1 VSSLTDR
8 LQNGGADPN
17 TEDQFADVRSRVH
30 QVVIESLGA
39 AMLSGDI
46 DEAALNRRLRGIV
59 EAALAAEEA
68 PLSRADRELLA
79 RQISDEVTGYG
90 PLERFLKDETVT
102 EIMVN
107 NHREI
112 FIERGGR
119 IFPTDA
125 RFADDAHLRRILDKI
140 VAQVGRRIDESS
152 AMVDARLPDGSRV
165 NAIIPPLSLNGP
177 AMTIRKFAQR
187 RLSMTD
193 MTGLGT
199 LTEEMGEFLGL
210 CVAARL
216 NILVTGGT
224 GSGKTTLLNVL
235 SAFIP
240 EEERIVTIED
250 AAELKLDQ
258 RHWLRLES
266 KPANIEGQGQVTIRD
281 LLKNALRMRPDRIVI
296 GEVRGSEALDMLQAM
311 NTGHDGSLSTVH
323 CNSPR
328 DAVSRMETMV
338 LMAGFDLPVRA
349 IREQVASAL
358 HLIVHVERLHDGS
371 RKVVRITEVQRME
384 GDQVTLQDL
393 FAFKVHGTSSN
404 GSLVGALEPTGLH
417 PTFREEFHRRG
428 LELPSDL
435 FSL

>member
-1 VSSLTDR
+1 
-8 LQNGGADPN
+8 
-17 TEDQFADVRSRVH
+17 
-30 QVVIESLGA
+30 
-39 AMLSGDI
+39 
-46 DEAALNRRLRGIV
+46 
-59 EAALAAEEA
+59 
-68 PLSRADRELLA
+68 
-79 RQISDEVTGYG
+79 
-90 PLERFLKDETVT
+90 VT

-112 FIERGGR
+112 YIERGGR

-125 RFADDAHLRRILDKI
+125 HFADDSHLRRTLDKI

-177 AMTIRKFAQR
+177 AMTIRKFATR
-187 RLSMTD
+187 RLTMAD
-193 MTGLGT
+193 LVGLGT
-199 LTEEMGEFLGL
+199 LSEEMGDFIGL
-210 CVAARL
+210 CVRARL

-224 GSGKTTLLNVL
+224 GSGKTTMLNIL
-235 SAFIP
+235 SSYIP

-266 KPANIEGQGQVTIRD
+266 RPANVEGQGQVGIRD
-281 LLKNALRMRPDRIVI
+281 LLRNALRMRPDRIVV
-296 GEVRGSEALDMLQAM
+296 GEVRGPEALDMLQAM

-328 DAVSRMETMV
+328 DAVSRLETMV

-358 HLIVHVERLHDGS
+358 HLIVHTERLHDGS

-384 GDQVTLQDL
+384 GEQVTLQDL
-393 FAFKVHGTSSN
+393 FVFNVHGESST
-404 GSLVGALEPTGLH
+404 GSIAGALESTGLH
-417 PTFREEFHRRG
+417 PTFKEDFHRRG
-428 LELPSDL
+428 IELPADL
-435 FSL
+435 FALR

>member
-17 TEDQFADVRSRVH
+17 AEDQFADVRNRVH

-125 RFADDAHLRRILDKI
+125 RFADEAHLRRILDKI

-187 RLSMTD
+187 RLSMAD

-199 LTEEMGEFLGL
+199 LTAEMGAFLGL

-235 SAFIP
+235 SGFIP

-281 LLKNALRMRPDRIVI
+281 LLRNALRMRPDRIVI

-311 NTGHDGSLSTVH
+311 NTGHDGSLSTV
-323 CNSPR
+323 
-328 DAVSRMETMV
+328 
-338 LMAGFDLPVRA
+338 PVRA

-358 HLIVHVERLHDGS
+358 HLIVHVERLYDGS

-417 PTFREEFHRRG
+417 PTFREEFQRRG
-428 LELPSDL
+428 IDLPSDL
-435 FSL
+435 FAL